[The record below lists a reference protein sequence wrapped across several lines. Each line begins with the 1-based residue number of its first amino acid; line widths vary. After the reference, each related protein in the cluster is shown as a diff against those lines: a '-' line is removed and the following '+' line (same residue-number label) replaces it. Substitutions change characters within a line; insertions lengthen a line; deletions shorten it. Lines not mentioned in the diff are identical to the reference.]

1 MDLSLETGI
10 GLYYWARL
18 AGLGGMLGFAL
29 WRAHRRWRE
38 AAEESPARR
47 ILYPCLAILLGFA
60 IYLGLL
66 TIFLNPFMI
75 VYVIVVTAFWVA
87 VPAFASVAILD
98 LGAKLLR
105 AERTGLWLAV
115 GILAFVAVTF
125 LWLVLTGI
133 DEPVL
138 IAPGLLQLEY
148 LTFALIPAAAGTL
161 WWAYLPGAGGGGGIE
176 EAFE

>member
-10 GLYYWARL
+10 GLYYWVRL
-18 AGLGGMLGFAL
+18 AGLGGLLGFAL
-29 WRAHRRWRE
+29 WRARRRWLG
-38 AAEESPARR
+38 AMPESAARR
-47 ILYPCLAILLGFA
+47 IVYPCLIILLGFS

-66 TIFLNPFMI
+66 TIFLNPFWI
-75 VYVIVVTAFWVA
+75 VYVIAVTAFWVA

-105 AERTGLWLAV
+105 AERTGLWLGL
-115 GILAFVAVTF
+115 GIAAFIAITF
-125 LWLVLTGI
+125 LWLGLTGV

-148 LTFALIPAAAGTL
+148 LTFALIPAAAGNL
-161 WWAYLPGAGGGGGIE
+161 WWAYLPAAGGGGGIE
-176 EAFE
+176 TTFE